1 MNHLQLFEE
10 YNHPK
15 DLTQFK
21 HKMMELFYNFS
32 QPDATNKID
41 GDELIAGLEEIE
53 NLARKSVG
61 STNKEESLWWRYF
74 KDDTGANDIQQIKS
88 TLEQGP
94 SSNNYKYMIEEMQ
107 ITAEL
112 ENEMKIYFS

>member
-1 MNHLQLFEE
+1 MKHLQLFEE

-32 QPDATNKID
+32 QEDATNKIN

-53 NLARKSVG
+53 EEARKTVG
-61 STNKEESLWWRYF
+61 KDPAENLWWRYF
-74 KDDTGANDIQQIKS
+74 KGDTGANDIPQIKR
-88 TLEQGP
+88 TLELGP
-94 SSNNYKYMIEEMQ
+94 HHNNYKYMIEEMQ
-107 ITAEL
+107 INGEL
-112 ENEMKIYFS
+112 DNEMKIYFS